1 MKTKIGDEICLQ
13 GIIFKGIGGFY
24 YIKAENGL
32 VYECKARGIFRK
44 EKIKPMIGDRVEI
57 EIIDDTH
64 GNIEKI
70 MERKSQ
76 LIRPPVS
83 NIDLLV
89 VVVATMNPNPD
100 FYFIDKLLVMA
111 EARGIKPAICINKTD
126 ISSADEIIEIY
137 KNTNYPIFEA
147 SAKNNNFSCE
157 LYDHL
162 KGKTTAFAG
171 LSGVGKSSL
180 LNLLVDDEL
189 ETGAI
194 SDKIQRGKHTTRHV
208 ELFELKNGG
217 YVLDTPGFSSFEAEI
232 IKASELCRYFPE
244 MSDFLDGCR
253 FGGCAHINEPDCRV
267 KDAVNEGIISK
278 SRYESYCK
286 MYDILKQ
293 VKQWE
298 L

>member
-1 MKTKIGDEICLQ
+1 MQ

-24 YIKAENGL
+24 YVKAENNL
-32 VYECKARGIFRK
+32 IYECRARGIFRK
-44 EKIKPMIGDRVEI
+44 DKIKPMIGDRVEI
-57 EIIDDTH
+57 EIIDETH

-70 MERKSQ
+70 MERTSQ
-76 LIRPPVS
+76 LVRPPVS

-89 VVVATMNPNPD
+89 VVISTTNPEPD

-111 EARGIKPAICINKTD
+111 EARGIKPLLCINKTD
-126 ISSADEIIEIY
+126 ISSADKIKENY
-137 KNTNYPIFEA
+137 KSTGYPVFEA
-147 SAKNNNFSCE
+147 CAKENKLPDN
-157 LYDHL
+157 LYNYL
-162 KGKTTAFAG
+162 EGKTTAFAG

-180 LNLLVDDEL
+180 LNLLVDDDL

-194 SDKIQRGKHTTRHV
+194 SDKIQRGKHTTRHI

-232 IKASELCRYFPE
+232 MTPQELSDYFPE
-244 MSDFLDGCR
+244 MSEFKNGCR
-253 FGGCAHINEPDCRV
+253 FSGCAHINEPDCIVKNAV
-267 KDAVNEGIISK
+267 KDGFISQ

-286 MYDILKQ
+286 MYDTLKQ
-293 VKQWE
+293 IKQWE

>member
-1 MKTKIGDEICLQ
+1 MQ

-24 YIKAENGL
+24 YVKAENNL
-32 VYECKARGIFRK
+32 IYECKARGIFRK

-57 EIIDDTH
+57 EIIDEAY

-70 MERKSQ
+70 MKRKSQ

-83 NIDLLV
+83 NIDLLIV
-89 VVVATMNPNPD
+89 VIATTNPEPD

-111 EARGIKPAICINKTD
+111 ESRGIKPSLCVNKTD
-126 ISSADEIIEIY
+126 ISSSEKIKEIY
-137 KNTNYPIFEA
+137 KNTGYPVFEA
-147 SAKNNNFSCE
+147 CAKENNLPDD
-157 LYDHL
+157 LYNYL
-162 KGKTTAFAG
+162 EGKTTAFAG

-180 LNLLVDDEL
+180 LNLLVDDDL
-189 ETGAI
+189 EIGAI

-232 IKASELCRYFPE
+232 MTPQELSDYFPE
-244 MSDFLDGCR
+244 MSEFKNGCR
-253 FGGCAHINEPDCRV
+253 FSGCAHINEPDCIVKNAV
-267 KDAVNEGIISK
+267 KDGFISQ

-286 MYDILKQ
+286 MYDTLKQ
-293 VKQWE
+293 IKQWE